1 MEKAFLV
8 LGDGT
13 VFEGRSCGVS
23 GEASG
28 EVIFQTDV
36 VGYQEVLTT
45 PSYRGQI
52 VVLTYPLIGNYGI
65 NSQDGESDGV
75 HPRGLILKEMSPLYS
90 NFRAE
95 KSLPD
100 FLRARHVAAICGI
113 DTRALAVHLRD
124 RGEMKGVLATREKD
138 PTQIQKKLKD
148 VPSAYEEDLISQ
160 VTPKKVI
167 LPKEKKEYLLA
178 VMDFGMRR
186 SLSDQLESLGCAL
199 VRIPASAR
207 AEEVLKLKPKGIVL
221 SPGPGDPAR
230 SLGIVE
236 EVKKLAAGGLPIL
249 GIGLGHQ
256 FLGMA
261 LGAGSKKMHPG
272 HHGGNQPVREIGQT
286 KSLITAQSHSFVL
299 EVPDEAGCRVTH
311 LNLNDKSVEG
321 IQSKKDP
328 RVFSVQFI
336 PQRDENGNSDR
347 VLQRFVACLKG

>member
-1 MEKAFLV
+1 MEKAFLG
-8 LGDGT
+8 LEDGT

-28 EVIFQTDV
+28 EVVFQTDV

-52 VVLTYPLIGNYGI
+52 VALTYPLIGNYGV

-75 HPRGLILKEMSPLYS
+75 HPRGLILKEMTPLCS

-100 FLRARHVAAICGI
+100 FLREHRLAAICGI

-124 RGEMKGVLATREKD
+124 HGEMKGVLSTREKD
-138 PTQIQKKLKD
+138 PAKVQKKVKET
-148 VPSAYEEDLISQ
+148 PSAYEEDLISQ

-167 LPKEKKEYLLA
+167 SPKEKKEFLLA

-186 SLSDQLESLGCAL
+186 SLSDQLESLGCSL
-199 VRIPASAR
+199 LRIPAYTR
-207 AEEVLKLKPKGIVL
+207 AEEVLKLKPKGILL
-221 SPGPGDPAR
+221 SPGPGDPGR
-230 SLGIVE
+230 PKGIVE
-236 EVKKLAAGGLPIL
+236 EVKKLTVGGLPLL

-256 FLGMA
+256 FLGIA
-261 LGAGSKKMHPG
+261 LGARVKKMHPG
-272 HHGGNQPVREIGQT
+272 HHGGNQPVRELGQSH
-286 KSLITAQSHSFVL
+286 SLITAQSHSFVL
-299 EVPDEAGCRVTH
+299 EVPDEADCRVTH

-321 IQSKKDP
+321 VQSKKDE
-328 RVFSVQFI
+328 RVFSVQFV
-336 PQRDENGNSDR
+336 PQRDENGNPDR
-347 VLQRFVACLKG
+347 VLQRFVQYLK